1 MPYSGGDCRKVERQL
16 TEVRTVVAS
25 NSAFAALRK
34 DGSVVTWGDAA
45 KGAES
50 QEVVTWG
57 KMEYGGDSR
66 SVSAALR
73 EEPLKLI
80 VGTRNSFCALRRS
93 GTVVTWGHDLTA
105 LDASCP
111 VGLADVE
118 TVVPSDYAFAAVRAD
133 GTVVTWGDPE
143 GGGDSSHVQEQLK
156 DVQQIH
162 ASALA
167 FAAVLGNG
175 PSVCFFGSIFVGAL

>member
-1 MPYSGGDCRKVERQL
+1 MAGL
-16 TEVRTVVAS
+16 TP
-25 NSAFAALRK
+25 
-34 DGSVVTWGDAA
+34 
-45 KGAES
+45 
-50 QEVVTWG
+50 
-57 KMEYGGDSR
+57 GDSR

-143 GGGDSSHVQEQLK
+143 GGAMPDFRGSRVTRCL
-156 DVQQIH
+156 
-162 ASALA
+162 SA
-167 FAAVLGNG
+167 FFLG
-175 PSVCFFGSIFVGAL
+175 FGMFR